1 MRVKRLL
8 LVPLFMVIFLI
19 ATACNTRFI
28 RGSGDVVSETRE
40 VSGFD
45 GISLSGSGEVIV
57 TQNGNQS
64 LTIETDENVVEQI
77 EARVENGELKI
88 GVKSGFSILSTTR
101 LIFYVEVDE
110 LKNVTISG
118 SGDIESES
126 IESDYFGAEISGSG
140 DVQISDLTAVEV
152 YTSISGSGEV
162 DLAGKAANQDVS
174 ISGSGKYRAGDLCS
188 ESVEVTISGSGDAT
202 VCATETLVSKIGG
215 SGSVKYYGH
224 PTVDMSG
231 SGSGKVTSLGEK

>member
-8 LVPLFMVIFLI
+8 LVPLFMVIFLL

-45 GISLSGSGEVIV
+45 GISLSGTGEVIV

-64 LTIETDENVVEQI
+64 LTIETDDNVIEQI

-188 ESVEVTISGSGDAT
+188 ESIEVTISGSGDAT
-202 VCATETLVSKIGG
+202 VCATESLVSEISG